1 VNGLDL
7 LDLIIVGIIALGGW
21 NGYRTGLFRQVTRLF
36 GAVIAYFLSLWLKP
50 FVAPVVASFLSGHTV
65 KAKPPGVIGLFLGD
79 LSGAIAFGL
88 VFVVS
93 FVLIRYAL
101 VLIDALFQLP
111 VLSLVNRLAGLVVGL
126 VLATLFVYVGSLVLS
141 YVNND
146 RVQTE
151 LADSAIVQWMH
162 AQQWP
167 HKLP

>member
-1 VNGLDL
+1 MDL
-7 LDLIIVGIIALGGW
+7 LDLIIVGIIALGGL
-21 NGYRTGLFRQVTRLF
+21 NGYRTGLFRQITRLF

-50 FVAPVVASFLSGHTV
+50 FVAPVVASFLSGHSW

-93 FVLIRYAL
+93 FLLIRYGL

-146 RVQTE
+146 RVQSE

-162 AQQWP
+162 AQQWL
-167 HKLP
+167 HSVR